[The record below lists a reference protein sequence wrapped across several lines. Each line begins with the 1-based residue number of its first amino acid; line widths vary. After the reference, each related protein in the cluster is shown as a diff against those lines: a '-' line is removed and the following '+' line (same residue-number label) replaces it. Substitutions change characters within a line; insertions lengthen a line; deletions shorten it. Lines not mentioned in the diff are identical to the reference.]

1 MINRIKRIMEYS
13 QLSQKDFANT
23 LGISESSLSS
33 IFNGRTR
40 PTNNHTQAIHKAYPT
55 ININWLLFDEG
66 DMLNDQSNN
75 KDDYNSNFNTN
86 KDDGIIDLFS
96 DVEPVATTPTLE
108 PIRKQQAVVTQ
119 NNSNS
124 SIQQDAKNI
133 DIKKREIKEIRV
145 FFDDGTYETFSMS
158 K

>member
-55 ININWLLFDEG
+55 ININWLLFGEG

-96 DVEPVATTPTLE
+96 DVEPVASTPTLE
-108 PIRKQQAVVTQ
+108 PIRKQQTVVTQ
-119 NNSNS
+119 NPPIPN
-124 SIQQDAKNI
+124 IQQVAKNI

>member
-1 MINRIKRIMEYS
+1 MINRIKQIMDYS

-40 PTNNHTQAIHKAYPT
+40 PTNNHTQAIHKAYPS
-55 ININWLLFDEG
+55 ININWLLFGEG

-75 KDDYNSNFNTN
+75 KDDYNANFNTN

-96 DVEPVATTPTLE
+96 NIESVASTPTLE

>member
-1 MINRIKRIMEYS
+1 MINRIKQIMDYS

-40 PTNNHTQAIHKAYPT
+40 PTNNHTQAIHKAYPS
-55 ININWLLFDEG
+55 ININWLLFGEG

-75 KDDYNSNFNTN
+75 KDDYSENFNTN

-96 DVEPVATTPTLE
+96 NIESVASTPTLE

>member
-1 MINRIKRIMEYS
+1 MINRIKQIMDYS

-40 PTNNHTQAIHKAYPT
+40 PTNNHTQAIHKAYPS
-55 ININWLLFDEG
+55 ININWLLFGEG

-75 KDDYNSNFNTN
+75 KDDYSENFNTN

-96 DVEPVATTPTLE
+96 NIESVASTPTLE
-108 PIRKQQAVVTQ
+108 PLRKQQAVVTQ